1 MLVQTLMVM
10 FPPSPFWNSYLFQIK
25 HIILSISMP
34 SNEVADPRTDY
45 CVTSLPRPIEV
56 ICVYF

>member
-10 FPPSPFWNSYLFQIK
+10 FPPSPFCNSYLFQIK

-34 SNEVADPRTDY
+34 SNEVADQRTDY
-45 CVTSLPRPIEV
+45 CVASLPRPIEV